1 MWAPDRHHSILA
13 LLSRRGQV
21 SNDLLVQELQVSRET
36 IRRDILELEASGQ
49 LKRVHGGVIAVEA
62 PPEAPFIVRMRSST
76 VEKQRIGIAAA
87 KLIEP
92 GMLCAIDTGTTT
104 LAFAEALAAIPNIS
118 VVTNSLSVATTIR
131 SARSDTDII
140 LLGGEMDTDVPGT
153 FGKQAVALMQQF
165 VPDVAILS
173 PVAISS
179 EHGATSYALA
189 EAELARAMIDRASR
203 VIILADHAKIG
214 AMSRVRMCG
223 CDEIDVLVSDRDA
236 PSDEIEKLRRKGIDE
251 ILLA

>member
-1 MWAPDRHHSILA
+1 VWAPDRHHSILA
-13 LLSRRGQV
+13 LLSRRRQV

-49 LKRVHGGVIAVEA
+49 LRRVHGGVIAVEA
-62 PPEAPFIVRMRSST
+62 PPEAPFEVRIRSSA
-76 VEKQRIGIAAA
+76 VEKQRIGVAAA
-87 KLIEP
+87 KLIQP

-104 LAFAEALAAIPNIS
+104 LAFAEALAAIPNVS
-118 VVTNSLSVATTIR
+118 VITNSLSAATTIR
-131 SARSDTDII
+131 ATQRETEII
-140 LLGGEMDTDVPGT
+140 LLGGQMDADVPGT
-153 FGKQAVALMQQF
+153 FGRQALELMQQF

-203 VIILADHAKIG
+203 LIILADHAKIG
-214 AMSRVRMCG
+214 GMSRVRMCV
-223 CDEIDVLVSDRDA
+223 CEEIDVLVTDRAA